1 MAIKISGT
9 TVIPDTLGSANQ
21 VLRIN
26 SGGTEGEW
34 GDASGGVTYLSK
46 TANYTASANEG
57 ILSDTSGGAF
67 TVTLPASPSE
77 GDVVIINDA
86 AGSWNTNNLTVERNG
101 STIDG
106 DAENMTLDVDNA
118 SVEFIYN
125 GTTWGVYAGAGLGA
139 SSATYDKTEFT
150 ATAGQ
155 TSFTVDYKV
164 GFVDVYLNGVKLAA
178 SDYTATNETSVV
190 LVEAAALNDIF
201 EVIAW
206 NVFSIADAVMDSEL
220 TDIAAVKA
228 LNQGVAT
235 TDSPT
240 FAALTTT
247 GTVTANR
254 FVGSGAIILVSGLS
268 DATNYSTTSNSYQT
282 AARVQITPST
292 STSRL
297 MGWFYCQM
305 RAVGTVSDGDMGN
318 TARVY
323 YLNSSGSWASAS
335 NVAQNLRTENG
346 TSTGSQEIAVT
357 FPVLFDQGD
366 LNPSGDWD
374 VAIRHYEI
382 YDATSEIDDGK
393 FYYMEYEP

>member
-67 TVTLPASPSE
+67 TVTLPVSPSE

-118 SVEFIYN
+118 SVEFIYD
-125 GTTWGVYAGAGLGA
+125 GATWGVYAGAGLVT

-240 FAALTTT
+240 FAAL
-247 GTVTANR
+247 
-254 FVGSGAIILVSGLS
+254 
-268 DATNYSTTSNSYQT
+268 
-282 AARVQITPST
+282 
-292 STSRL
+292 
-297 MGWFYCQM
+297 
-305 RAVGTVSDGDMGN
+305 SDGTDSVDTGYVVHGSAKVWVSFTPAAATVLDSFNVASLVDNGTGDTTVNFTNAMANGNYVQTSEAAFVYSGVALADM
-318 TARVY
+318 RCR
-323 YLNSSGSWASAS
+323 LRSIPDRLSAS
-335 NVAQNLRTENG
+335 TRL
-346 TSTGSQEIAVT
+346 STGDNDAVKNFT
-357 FPVLFDQGD
+357 LTDYWSSATAIQGD
-366 LNPSGDWD
+366 L
-374 VAIRHYEI
+374 A
-382 YDATSEIDDGK
+382 
-393 FYYMEYEP
+393 

>member
-77 GDVVIINDA
+77 GDIVIINDA

-118 SVEFIYN
+118 SVEFIYD
-125 GTTWGVYAGAGLGA
+125 GATWGVYAGAGLVS

-240 FAALTTT
+240 FAALSDGTDTVGTGYVVNGSAKAWVNFNGT
-247 GTVTANR
+247 GTV
-254 FVGSGAIILVSGLS
+254 AIRDSLNVSSLGDNGGGDYNVNFSNNMSSNDYSVSGSPMRDSANL
-268 DATNYSTTSNSYQT
+268 AIFCVYGSTVY
-282 AARVQITPST
+282 
-292 STSRL
+292 
-297 MGWFYCQM
+297 
-305 RAVGTVSDGDMGN
+305 GN
-318 TARVY
+318 TIISSSVRLNVRDNA
-323 YLNSSGSWASAS
+323 NSSVDG
-335 NVAQNLRTENG
+335 L
-346 TSTGSQEIAVT
+346 AV
-357 FPVLFDQGD
+357 FSSIHGD
-366 LNPSGDWD
+366 L
-374 VAIRHYEI
+374 A
-382 YDATSEIDDGK
+382 
-393 FYYMEYEP
+393 

>member
-118 SVEFIYN
+118 SVEFIYD
-125 GTTWGVYAGAGLGA
+125 GATWGVYAGAGLVS

-164 GFVDVYLNGVKLAA
+164 GLVDVYLNGVKLAA

-190 LVEAAALNDIF
+190 LVEAAALNDIL
-201 EVIAW
+201 EVVAW
-206 NVFSIADAVMDSEL
+206 NSFSI
-220 TDIAAVKA
+220 
-228 LNQGVAT
+228 
-235 TDSPT
+235 P
-240 FAALTTT
+240 TT
-247 GTVTANR
+247 GGFYKGDNGTVGSSAGDIFRVNEQTLNTSTTIDADENASATGPLAIATGVTLTVTTGGN
-254 FVGSGAIILVSGLS
+254 LS
-268 DATNYSTTSNSYQT
+268 I
-282 AARVQITPST
+282 V
-292 STSRL
+292 
-297 MGWFYCQM
+297 
-305 RAVGTVSDGDMGN
+305 
-318 TARVY
+318 
-323 YLNSSGSWASAS
+323 
-335 NVAQNLRTENG
+335 
-346 TSTGSQEIAVT
+346 
-357 FPVLFDQGD
+357 
-366 LNPSGDWD
+366 
-374 VAIRHYEI
+374 
-382 YDATSEIDDGK
+382 
-393 FYYMEYEP
+393 

>member
-57 ILSDTSGGAF
+57 ILSDTSGGTF

-77 GDVVIINDA
+77 GDIVIINDA

-118 SVEFIYN
+118 SVEFIYD
-125 GTTWGVYAGAGLGA
+125 GATWGVYAGAGLVS

-164 GFVDVYLNGVKLAA
+164 GLVDVYLNGVKLAA

-190 LVEAAALNDIF
+190 LVEAAALNDIL

-206 NVFSIADAVMDSEL
+206 NVFGIAQAYTDAKV
-220 TDIAAVKA
+220 DIH
-228 LNQGVAT
+228 LNTSTAT
-235 TDSPT
+235 TDQVLSWTGSDYDWVTAGGGLFKGENGTVGDP
-240 FAALTTT
+240 TT
-247 GTVTANR
+247 GAGDIFRVNEQTLNTSTTIDADENASATGPLAIATGVTLTVTAGGN
-254 FVGSGAIILVSGLS
+254 LS
-268 DATNYSTTSNSYQT
+268 I
-282 AARVQITPST
+282 V
-292 STSRL
+292 
-297 MGWFYCQM
+297 
-305 RAVGTVSDGDMGN
+305 
-318 TARVY
+318 
-323 YLNSSGSWASAS
+323 
-335 NVAQNLRTENG
+335 
-346 TSTGSQEIAVT
+346 
-357 FPVLFDQGD
+357 
-366 LNPSGDWD
+366 
-374 VAIRHYEI
+374 
-382 YDATSEIDDGK
+382 
-393 FYYMEYEP
+393 